1 MSSLSTP
8 PSSSSNLESKD
19 IWGDNDTI
27 ETELV
32 GLNPTEIRQRAT
44 MLTNNARILRS
55 DINSLDQQ
63 IREQT
68 ERVKDNT
75 EKIKLNKQLP
85 YLVANVV
92 EVCKKFYL

>member
-1 MSSLSTP
+1 MSSFSTP

-19 IWGDNDTI
+19 IWGDNDNI
-27 ETELV
+27 ENELN
-32 GLNPTEIRQRAT
+32 GLNATEIRQRTT

-92 EVCKKFYL
+92 EVSKQIF